1 MGSAHPSGMLFC
13 FTHVVILSS
22 DVGDYLK
29 STGSNAPVVIHCTDA
44 VTRSALV
51 SVCWILLQKAEV
63 EGEVDLYRTAKYM
76 RHNAPGSIPTLVS
89 SKSPYV

>member
-1 MGSAHPSGMLFC
+1 M
-13 FTHVVILSS
+13 
-22 DVGDYLK
+22 GDYLK
-29 STGSNAPVVIHCTDA
+29 STGSNAPVVVHCTDA

-89 SKSPYV
+89 SKSPYVCKFKSAKIRLMKITFIP